1 VSALPRPEPSDEA
14 IRPHLRT
21 VRDVWR
27 HAISRMRSTDAFFGH
42 GTASA
47 IDEAAWLV
55 LWGLHLPLDR
65 LDDFLDAAL
74 SGPEID
80 GLLQLI
86 ARRCDDRQPLA
97 YITGEAWLR
106 GLKFVS
112 DARALVPRSPIAE
125 LLETDALAPWLD
137 ADQVS
142 QVLDLCTGGGSLA
155 IFAALAYPQ
164 AQVMGAD
171 LSGDALALATQNI
184 ALHQLQDRIRLVQGD
199 LFTPLANERFDLI
212 VCNPPYVNSQSM
224 EALPA
229 EYRHEPHSALAGGT
243 DGMDLV
249 RRILEAAPRHL
260 QRRGMLLLEIG
271 HEVDHFEAAFPRLE
285 CAWLS
290 TDEAD
295 RQIAL
300 IRREALDSL

>member
-1 VSALPRPEPSDEA
+1 MSALSRPQPQDA
-14 IRPHLRT
+14 TVRAHLRT

-27 HAISRMRSTDAFFGH
+27 HAVSRLRAAHACFGH

-47 IDEAAWLV
+47 TDEAAWLV

-65 LDDFLDAAL
+65 LEDFLDAAL
-74 SGPEID
+74 SDGEID

-86 ARRCDDRQPLA
+86 SRRCDDRLPLA

-106 GLKFVS
+106 GLRFIS
-112 DARALVPRSPIAE
+112 DERALVPRSPIAE

-137 ADQVS
+137 AHQVHH
-142 QVLDLCTGGGSLA
+142 VLDLCTGGGSLA
-155 IFAALAYPQ
+155 IFSAFAYPQ
-164 AQVMGAD
+164 ARVVGAD
-171 LSGDALALATQNI
+171 LSADALSLATQNI
-184 ALHQLQDRIRLVQGD
+184 ALHQLQDQIRLVQGD
-199 LFTPLANERFDLI
+199 LLAPLEGERFDLI
-212 VCNPPYVNSQSM
+212 ICNPPYVNRQSM
-224 EALPA
+224 DALPV
-229 EYRHEPHSALAGGT
+229 EYRHEPHSALAGGI

-249 RRILEAAPRHL
+249 RRILAAAPDHL

-271 HEVDHFEAAFPRLE
+271 HEVEHFEAAFPRLE

-300 IRREALDSL
+300 IGRDALESL